1 MLQLTTKLMN
11 MFSYSITI
19 QFSLVKNI
27 TIPIIILIQ
36 FIKFTLSVTGL
47 TLM

>member
-1 MLQLTTKLMN
+1 MN
-11 MFSYSITI
+11 MFSYFITI
-19 QFSLVKNI
+19 QFSLVINI
-27 TIPIIILIQ
+27 TIPIIIRIQ